1 MDFIERDTSIF
12 YKNHYE
18 TILKLPADKQLL
30 IFKAVFNYA
39 FYGKLTEFN
48 EEDFACGIIF
58 DLIKPQIDA
67 NNRKYQNGKL
77 GGRPKNNQNETKTK
91 PKNNQNETKTKP
103 KNNQTI
109 TKIKPKN
116 NQTKTK
122 IKPKNNQDLKEKERT
137 KEKENN
143 NIYNNISSIS
153 CIKEKKEKELE
164 KEKKEK
170 QLDVV
175 ELCEQREREEK
186 EKLGVVE
193 NIQKKDLL
201 NPDRTKITTS
211 DDNSVVLKDIKDWW
225 NNFGEVVAGL
235 DPIIHI
241 MGLRKDELLA
251 RIMDCGGVDN
261 FKKQVENGLMQ
272 LVNDDN
278 EFFFGK
284 NQRKWKINIDW
295 IIKEKNFARFVEGTL
310 PKDIS
315 PHKMY

>member
-1 MDFIERDTSIF
+1 MDFIERETSIF

-18 TILKLPADKQLL
+18 TIKKLPQDKQILV
-30 IFKAVFNYA
+30 FWAVFDYA
-39 FYGKLTEFN
+39 FYGKIMKFK

-103 KNNQTI
+103 NDNVNDNVNVNDNI
-109 TKIKPKN
+109 
-116 NQTKTK
+116 
-122 IKPKNNQDLKEKERT
+122 
-137 KEKENN
+137 NN
-143 NIYNNISSIS
+143 NITSSS
-153 CIKEKKEKELE
+153 CIKEKKEKE
-164 KEKKEK
+164 KKEK
-170 QLDVV
+170 QLDIV
-175 ELCEQREREEK
+175 EFCEQLEK
-186 EKLGVVE
+186 KLGVVE

-201 NPDRTKITTS
+201 NPDRSKITTS
-211 DDNSVVLKDIKDWW
+211 DDNSVILKDIKDWW

-261 FKKQVENGLMQ
+261 FKKQVEQGLMQ

>member
-18 TILKLPADKQLL
+18 TILKLPAVKQLL
-30 IFKAVFNYA
+30 IFKAVFDYA

-103 KNNQTI
+103 NDNV
-109 TKIKPKN
+109 N
-116 NQTKTK
+116 DNV
-122 IKPKNNQDLKEKERT
+122 NV
-137 KEKENN
+137 NN
-143 NIYNNISSIS
+143 NINNNITSC
-153 CIKEKKEKELE
+153 CIKEKKE

-175 ELCEQREREEK
+175 ELCEQRERE

-261 FKKQVENGLMQ
+261 FKKQVEQGLMQ

>member
-1 MDFIERDTSIF
+1 MDFIERETSIF

-18 TILKLPADKQLL
+18 TILKLPAEKQLL
-30 IFKAVFNYA
+30 IFKAVFDYA
-39 FYGKLTEFN
+39 FYGKITEFN
-48 EEDFACGIIF
+48 DKDFACGIIF

-67 NNRKYQNGKL
+67 NNRKYLNGKL
-77 GGRPKNNQNETKTK
+77 GGRPKNNQTETKTK
-91 PKNNQNETKTKP
+91 PKTNQTETKTKP
-103 KNNQTI
+103 NDNDNVNDNVNVNINN
-109 TKIKPKN
+109 
-116 NQTKTK
+116 
-122 IKPKNNQDLKEKERT
+122 
-137 KEKENN
+137 
-143 NIYNNISSIS
+143 NNISSIG
-153 CIKEKKEKELE
+153 CIQEKKEE
-164 KEKKEK
+164 EKKER
-170 QLDVV
+170 QFDIV
-175 ELCEQREREEK
+175 ELCE

-201 NPDRTKITTS
+201 NSDRTKITTS
-211 DDNSVVLKDIKDWW
+211 DNNSVVLKDIKDWW

-261 FKKQVENGLMQ
+261 FKKQVEQGLMQ
-272 LVNDDN
+272 LVNDNN

-284 NQRKWKINIDW
+284 NQRHWKINIDW

-315 PHKMY
+315 HRKMY

>member
-1 MDFIERDTSIF
+1 MDFIERETSIF

-18 TILKLPADKQLL
+18 TIKKLPHDKQILV
-30 IFKAVFNYA
+30 FWAVFDYA
-39 FYGKLTEFN
+39 FYGKLTEFT
-48 EEDFACGIIF
+48 EDNFACGIIF

-67 NNRKYQNGKL
+67 NNRKYLNGKL
-77 GGRPKNNQNETKTK
+77 GGRPKNNQTE
-91 PKNNQNETKTKP
+91 
-103 KNNQTI
+103 
-109 TKIKPKN
+109 TKIKP
-116 NQTKTK
+116 NQNQKITK

-137 KEKENN
+137 KEKENNN

-170 QLDVV
+170 QLDIV
-175 ELCEQREREEK
+175 ELCERGEREEK

-211 DDNSVVLKDIKDWW
+211 DDNSAILKDIKDWW

-261 FKKQVENGLMQ
+261 FKKQVEQGLMQ

-310 PKDIS
+310 PKNIS
-315 PHKMY
+315 PRKMY

>member
-1 MDFIERDTSIF
+1 MINYSGAYKNLAINRKKGVKMDFIERDTLIF

-30 IFKAVFNYA
+30 IFKAVFDYA
-39 FYGKLTEFN
+39 FYGNITEFT
-48 EEDFACGIIF
+48 ESDFACGIIF

-67 NNRKYQNGKL
+67 NNRKYLNGKL

-91 PKNNQNETKTKP
+91 PNRNQKITKSKP
-103 KNNQTI
+103 KNNQTE
-109 TKIKPKN
+109 
-116 NQTKTK
+116 TKTK
-122 IKPKNNQDLKEKERT
+122 PNDNVND
-137 KEKENN
+137 NVN
-143 NIYNNISSIS
+143 VNINNNISSIS

-164 KEKKEK
+164 KEKKEE
-170 QLDVV
+170 QLDIV
-175 ELCEQREREEK
+175 ELCEQKKCEQ
-186 EKLGVVE
+186 KLGIVE

-211 DDNSVVLKDIKDWW
+211 DTNSVILNDIKNWW

-261 FKKQVENGLMQ
+261 FKKQVEQGLMQ
-272 LVNDDN
+272 LVNDNN

-284 NQRKWKINIDW
+284 NQRHWKINIDW
-295 IIKEKNFARFVEGTL
+295 IIREKNFARFVEGTL

-315 PHKMY
+315 PRKMY

>member
-18 TILKLPADKQLL
+18 TILKLPTEKQLL
-30 IFKAVFNYA
+30 IFKAVFDYA
-39 FYGKLTEFN
+39 FYGTITEFN
-48 EEDFACGIIF
+48 DKDFACGIIF

-67 NNRKYQNGKL
+67 NNRKYLNGKL
-77 GGRPKNNQNETKTK
+77 GGRPKNNQT
-91 PKNNQNETKTKP
+91 ETKTKP
-103 KNNQTI
+103 KNNQTE
-109 TKIKPKN
+109 TKIKP
-116 NQTKTK
+116 NQNQKITK

-143 NIYNNISSIS
+143 NNIYITTAE
-153 CIKEKKEKELE
+153 KEKINKKEKEE
-164 KEKKEK
+164 
-170 QLDVV
+170 QLDIV
-175 ELCEQREREEK
+175 ELCEEK
-186 EKLGVVE
+186 EQEEKLGVIE

-201 NPDRTKITTS
+201 NSDRTKITTS
-211 DDNSVVLKDIKDWW
+211 DNNSVVLKDIKDWW

-261 FKKQVENGLMQ
+261 FKKQVEQGLMQ
-272 LVNDDN
+272 LVNDNN

-284 NQRKWKINIDW
+284 NQRHWKINIDW

-315 PHKMY
+315 HRKMY

>member
-1 MDFIERDTSIF
+1 MDFIERDTTIF

-18 TILKLPADKQLL
+18 TIKRLPAEKQIL
-30 IFKAVFNYA
+30 ILTAIFDYA
-39 FYGKLTEFN
+39 FYGKETEFS
-48 EEDFACGIIF
+48 EENYICSVIYS
-58 DLIKPQIDA
+58 LVKPQIDA

-77 GGRPKNNQNETKTK
+77 GGRPKNNQNETKIK
-91 PKNNQNETKTKP
+91 PKI
-103 KNNQTI
+103 NQTI
-109 TKIKPKN
+109 TKTKPN
-116 NQTKTK
+116 VND
-122 IKPKNNQDLKEKERT
+122 NDNVN
-137 KEKENN
+137 ENN
-143 NIYNNISSIS
+143 NINNNTSSC
-153 CIKEKKEKELE
+153 CIKEKKEE
-164 KEKKEK
+164 EKKET
-170 QLDVV
+170 QFDIVDY
-175 ELCEQREREEK
+175 CEQKEREEK
-186 EKLGVVE
+186 QKSGVVE

-211 DDNSVVLKDIKDWW
+211 DDNSIILKDIKDWW

-261 FKKQVENGLMQ
+261 FKKQVEQGLMQ

-284 NQRKWKINIDW
+284 NQRNWKINIDW

-315 PHKMY
+315 PHKMYWFFENKRVK

>member
-1 MDFIERDTSIF
+1 MDFIERETTIF

-18 TILKLPADKQLL
+18 TIKKLPHDKQIL
-30 IFKAVFNYA
+30 VFWTVFDYA
-39 FYGKLTEFN
+39 FYGEIMKFK
-48 EEDFACGIIF
+48 EEDFACSIIF

-77 GGRPKNNQNETKTK
+77 GGRPKNNQNETK
-91 PKNNQNETKTKP
+91 
-103 KNNQTI
+103 
-109 TKIKPKN
+109 IKPKN

-122 IKPKNNQDLKEKERT
+122 TKPNNNDNVNDN
-137 KEKENN
+137 ENN
-143 NIYNNISSIS
+143 NINNNTSSC
-153 CIKEKKEKELE
+153 CIKEKKEE
-164 KEKKEK
+164 EKKES
-170 QLDVV
+170 QIDLV
-175 ELCEQREREEK
+175 EY
-186 EKLGVVE
+186 
-193 NIQKKDLL
+193 IQKKDLL

-211 DDNSVVLKDIKDWW
+211 DDNSVILNDIKNWW

-261 FKKQVENGLMQ
+261 FKKQVEQGLMQ
-272 LVNDDN
+272 LVNDGN

>member
-1 MDFIERDTSIF
+1 MDFIERETSIF

-18 TILKLPADKQLL
+18 TILRLPPEKQLI
-30 IFKAVFNYA
+30 IFKAVFDYA
-39 FYGKLTEFN
+39 FYGKITEFK

-77 GGRPKNNQNETKTK
+77 GGRPKNNQNETK
-91 PKNNQNETKTKP
+91 
-103 KNNQTI
+103 
-109 TKIKPKN
+109 IKPKI

-122 IKPKNNQDLKEKERT
+122 TKPNENVNVNVN
-137 KEKENN
+137 ENN
-143 NIYNNISSIS
+143 NINNNTSSC
-153 CIKEKKEKELE
+153 CIKEKKEKE
-164 KEKKEK
+164 KKER
-170 QLDVV
+170 QLDIVDY
-175 ELCEQREREEK
+175 CEQK
-186 EKLGVVE
+186 SGVVE

-211 DDNSVVLKDIKDWW
+211 DDNSVILKDIKDWW

-261 FKKQVENGLMQ
+261 FKKQVEQGLMQ

-278 EFFFGK
+278 EFYFGK
-284 NQRKWKINIDW
+284 NQRNWKINIDW

>member
-30 IFKAVFNYA
+30 IFKAVFDYA
-39 FYGKLTEFN
+39 FYGKITEFK

-91 PKNNQNETKTKP
+91 PKNNQTITKIKP

-109 TKIKPKN
+109 TKIKPN
-116 NQTKTK
+116 DNV
-122 IKPKNNQDLKEKERT
+122 NDNVNV
-137 KEKENN
+137 NN
-143 NIYNNISSIS
+143 NINNNITSC
-153 CIKEKKEKELE
+153 CIKEKKEE
-164 KEKKEK
+164 EKKEK

-175 ELCEQREREEK
+175 ELCEQRERE

-261 FKKQVENGLMQ
+261 FKKQVEQGLMK

-284 NQRKWKINIDW
+284 NQRNWKINIDW
-295 IIKEKNFARFVEGTL
+295 IIKDKNFARFVEGTL

>member
-1 MDFIERDTSIF
+1 MDFIERETSIF

-18 TILKLPADKQLL
+18 TILRLPPEKQLI
-30 IFKAVFNYA
+30 IFKAVFDYA
-39 FYGKLTEFN
+39 FYGKITEFK

-77 GGRPKNNQNETKTK
+77 GGRPKNNQNETKMK
-91 PKNNQNETKTKP
+91 PK
-103 KNNQTI
+103 I
-109 TKIKPKN
+109 

-122 IKPKNNQDLKEKERT
+122 TKPNENVNVNVN
-137 KEKENN
+137 ENN
-143 NIYNNISSIS
+143 NINNNISDSSI
-153 CIKEKKEKELE
+153 
-164 KEKKEK
+164 
-170 QLDVV
+170 
-175 ELCEQREREEK
+175 EEK
-186 EKLGVVE
+186 EKEKEVQLDIVDYCEQKEQEEKQKFGVVE
-193 NIQKKDLL
+193 NITKKDLM
-201 NPDRTKITTS
+201 NSDRTKITTS
-211 DDNSVVLKDIKDWW
+211 DSNSVILKDVKNWW

-261 FKKQVENGLMQ
+261 FKKQVENGIMK
-272 LVNDDN
+272 LVNEDN

-295 IIKEKNFARFVEGTL
+295 IIKENNFARLVEGTL
-310 PKDIS
+310 PKEAPRKS
-315 PHKMY
+315 C

>member
-1 MDFIERDTSIF
+1 MDFIERETSIF

-18 TILKLPADKQLL
+18 TIKKLPHDKQILV
-30 IFKAVFNYA
+30 FWAVFDYA
-39 FYGKLTEFN
+39 FYGKITEFN
-48 EEDFACGIIF
+48 EEDFACSIIF

-77 GGRPKNNQNETKTK
+77 GGRPKNNQNETKVK
-91 PKNNQNETKTKP
+91 PKNNQKITKTKP
-103 KNNQTI
+103 NDNV
-109 TKIKPKN
+109 N
-116 NQTKTK
+116 DNV
-122 IKPKNNQDLKEKERT
+122 NV
-137 KEKENN
+137 NN
-143 NIYNNISSIS
+143 NINNNITS
-153 CIKEKKEKELE
+153 CSIKEKKEKE
-164 KEKKEK
+164 KKER
-170 QLDVV
+170 QLDIA

-186 EKLGVVE
+186 LGIVE

-261 FKKQVENGLMQ
+261 FKKQVEQGLMQ

-284 NQRKWKINIDW
+284 NQRNWKINIDW